1 MRSVKRSII
10 WGQGII
16 GALLVLLLC
25 SAPTQAQDFTRQN
38 IGTTT
43 YLTPNFQL
51 RENAAAFNPPLIF
64 DIGTA
69 SNTFNIFQAVPP
81 TNANT
86 YTIAVKA
93 PAAAVVTTLPDPGA
107 NANVMLAVSAVSCGT
122 TTTCA
127 ATATPGLKIAFGTVP
142 LTSATPSTAVV
153 TAIPAFTSTSSF
165 TCVATEQTAQ
175 ANNTLKVV
183 NTSTTSITITG
194 AATNT
199 DTIGYF
205 CWGT

>member
-1 MRSVKRSII
+1 MKILRTLAV
-10 WGQGII
+10 
-16 GALLVLLLC
+16 VFC
-25 SAPTQAQDFTRQN
+25 VCVSAFGQDFVKQQ
-38 IGTTT
+38 IGTTNYT
-43 YLTPNFQL
+43 IPLFQQ
-51 RENAAAFNPPLIF
+51 RYSSQAFNPPLIF
-64 DIGTA
+64 DVGT
-69 SNTFNIFQAVPP
+69 SSTTKNIFQVVPP
-81 TNANT
+81 TTTNT
-86 YTIAVKA
+86 YSFAVTA
-93 PAAAVVTTLPDPGA
+93 PAAAITTTFPDPGA
-107 NANVMLAVSAVSCGT
+107 NANVLLAVSAVSCGT

-127 ATATPGLKIAFGTVP
+127 ATATPGLKIAFGSVP

-153 TAIPAFTSTSSF
+153 TALPAFTGTTTF

-183 NTSTTSITITG
+183 NTSATSITITG

>member
-1 MRSVKRSII
+1 MKNIRLVVLAVLCLASII
-10 WGQGII
+10 W
-16 GALLVLLLC
+16 
-25 SAPTQAQDFTRQN
+25 APAAHSQDFVRQQ
-38 IGTTT
+38 IGTTQYT
-43 YLTPNFQL
+43 QPVFQL
-51 RENAAAFNPPLIF
+51 RLSALSFNPPMLY
-64 DIGTA
+64 DIGT
-69 SNTFNIFQAVPP
+69 SSTTKVIWQAVPP

-86 YTIAVKA
+86 VSYAVTA
-93 PAAAVVTTLPDPGA
+93 PAAAITITQPDPGA
-107 NANVMLAVSAVSCGT
+107 NATAMLAVSAVSCGAT
-122 TTTCA
+122 VTCS
-127 ATATPGLKIAFGTVP
+127 ATATPGLKIAFGSAP

-153 TAIPAFTSTSSF
+153 TAIPAFTSTTSF
-165 TCVATEQTAQ
+165 TCVATEQTTQ

>member
-1 MRSVKRSII
+1 MKFLRTTLVLSLAAIFSII
-10 WGQGII
+10 WGVPAQG
-16 GALLVLLLC
+16 
-25 SAPTQAQDFTRQN
+25 QDFVRQQ
-38 IGTTT
+38 IGTAN
-43 YLTPNFQL
+43 YVVPLLQL
-51 RENAAAFNPPLIF
+51 RLSAFQFNPPLIF
-64 DIGTA
+64 DVSTA
-69 SNTFNIFQAVPP
+69 ATTKNIFQVVPP
-81 TNANT
+81 TTANT
-86 YTIAVKA
+86 YTVAVTA
-93 PAAAVVTTLPDPGA
+93 PAAAITTTFPDPGA
-107 NANVMLAVSAVSCGT
+107 NANVLLAVSAVSCGT

-127 ATATPGLKIAFGTVP
+127 ATVTPGLKIAFGSVA

-153 TAIPAFTSTSSF
+153 SSIPAFTSTSSF
-165 TCVATEQTAQ
+165 TCVATEATTQ

>member
-1 MRSVKRSII
+1 MKFLRT
-10 WGQGII
+10 
-16 GALLVLLLC
+16 LVLICCACATAFGQDFVKQQIGSTNYTIPLFQQRY
-25 SAPTQAQDFTRQN
+25 SAP
-38 IGTTT
+38 
-43 YLTPNFQL
+43 
-51 RENAAAFNPPLIF
+51 AFNPPLIF
-64 DIGTA
+64 DIGT
-69 SNTFNIFQAVPP
+69 STTTKNIFQVVPP
-81 TNANT
+81 TVANT
-86 YTIAVKA
+86 NTFAVTA
-93 PAAAVVTTLPDPGA
+93 PAAAITTTFPDPGA
-107 NANVMLAVSAVSCGT
+107 NANVMLSVSAVSCGT

-127 ATATPGLKIAFGTVP
+127 ATATPGLKIAFGSVA

-153 TAIPAFTSTSSF
+153 TAIPAFTGTTTF
-165 TCVATEQTAQ
+165 TCVATEQTTQ